1 MQGGRGSLVAP
12 TMSPWQHSFRMALLS
27 EAEIEA
33 RLSDL
38 AGWERAGKAIR
49 KSFECGDFVGSTNFV
64 AEIVEPAE
72 SMGHHPDL
80 EISWDTVTVTIS
92 THSEGGLTGAD
103 FELAEKVD
111 ALSPTS

>member
-1 MQGGRGSLVAP
+1 MTSASVRSHDCRDGDMQGGRGSLVAP

-49 KSFECGDFVGSTNFV
+49 KSFECGDFVG
-64 AEIVEPAE
+64 
-72 SMGHHPDL
+72 
-80 EISWDTVTVTIS
+80 
-92 THSEGGLTGAD
+92 
-103 FELAEKVD
+103 
-111 ALSPTS
+111 